1 MSGKDLKDNLADTK
15 TASFN
20 AVEAEKAVLSLCMRN
35 KEALDSSVMRRLVAG
50 DFVDSRHAVI
60 FDAISKIY
68 IDGNEVNRF
77 SVCDTLQSNGKSA
90 EAGGDEYVYDIANY
104 RSVMSALD
112 TYIGVVV
119 NNCQSRKLIKA
130 LKESLDMATGHT
142 SSVNDIVD
150 ISVNQ
155 LNLLKIEDDTTGFE
169 NVGVIFRRNLEE
181 LRETSFGKG
190 ERKVVKTGFPYL
202 DSITGGFKP
211 GTLNIVA
218 ARPGMGKTAFVL
230 NVAANVAEQY
240 HKTVAIFSLEMS
252 KSEICNRLLASKS
265 NTDYKAIERGNIT
278 REQEADI
285 IQTLG
290 RISDLPIY
298 IDEKTATTP
307 SDVMSKCK
315 ELSTRINI
323 DLIIIDYLQLM
334 TVPGKNN
341 GSRQN
346 EIAEISRT
354 LKVIAK
360 ELKVPVIALSQL
372 NRGTE
377 NREDGDHIPGL
388 ADIRDSGAIEQDAD
402 CVIFIHR
409 PSYYTRKKEASE
421 KPRIEDA
428 QLIVAKNRHGQTD
441 TAYVKWMGE
450 KTLFFEAP
458 RKGDPEDPQASSYT
472 RTTTQD
478 RSSSDYHFDNDTDAP
493 YPVPEDDVPE
503 QNDGYEDDAFMDS
516 SENDE
521 FFSGDVHNDLPEDMY

>member
-1 MSGKDLKDNLADTK
+1 
-15 TASFN
+15 
-20 AVEAEKAVLSLCMRN
+20 
-35 KEALDSSVMRRLVAG
+35 
-50 DFVDSRHAVI
+50 
-60 FDAISKIY
+60 
-68 IDGNEVNRF
+68 
-77 SVCDTLQSNGKSA
+77 
-90 EAGGDEYVYDIANY
+90 
-104 RSVMSALD
+104 
-112 TYIGVVV
+112 
-119 NNCQSRKLIKA
+119 
-130 LKESLDMATGHT
+130 
-142 SSVNDIVD
+142 
-150 ISVNQ
+150 
-155 LNLLKIEDDTTGFE
+155 
-169 NVGVIFRRNLEE
+169 
-181 LRETSFGKG
+181 
-190 ERKVVKTGFPYL
+190 
-202 DSITGGFKP
+202 
-211 GTLNIVA
+211 
-218 ARPGMGKTAFVL
+218 
-230 NVAANVAEQY
+230 
-240 HKTVAIFSLEMS
+240 
-252 KSEICNRLLASKS
+252 
-265 NTDYKAIERGNIT
+265 
-278 REQEADI
+278 
-285 IQTLG
+285 
-290 RISDLPIY
+290 
-298 IDEKTATTP
+298 
-307 SDVMSKCK
+307 MSKCK